1 VILVD
6 TSVIIDKLKKVENP
20 KTRLLD
26 RLHEAKTPFGISIFT
41 FHEVLQGARSEA
53 EFDKLESYLSTQRI
67 FSLPNTPNVYA
78 GSARLFFDLR
88 RQGVTVRNTIDVL
101 IAFTAIINQIPLLH
115 NDRDF
120 DYIADKIP
128 ELKILK

>member
-1 VILVD
+1 MILVD

-20 KTRLLD
+20 KTILLD
-26 RLHEAKTPFGISIFT
+26 RLHEAKTPFGISVYT
-41 FHEVLQGARSEA
+41 FHEVLQGAKNET
-53 EFDKLESYLSTQRI
+53 EFNKLESYFSTQKI
-67 FSLPNTPNVYA
+67 FYLPNTPKIYT

-88 RQGVTVRNTIDVL
+88 RQGVTVRSTIDVL

-120 DYIADKIP
+120 DYIAEKIP
-128 ELKILK
+128 ELKILE